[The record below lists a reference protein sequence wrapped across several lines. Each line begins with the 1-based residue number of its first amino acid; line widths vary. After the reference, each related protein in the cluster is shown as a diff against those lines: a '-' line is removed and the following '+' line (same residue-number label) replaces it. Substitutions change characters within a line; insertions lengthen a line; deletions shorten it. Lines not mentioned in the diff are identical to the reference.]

1 MEPLAPL
8 SRRVAASLG
17 AEHPGKA
24 GAEAP
29 GEAPGEAEEA
39 GKVEWE
45 GPGPGLVRSRAHE

>member
-8 SRRVAASLG
+8 SRRGAASLG

-29 GEAPGEAEEA
+29 GEAEGEAEEA

-45 GPGPGLVRSRAHE
+45 GPGPGLVRSRTHE